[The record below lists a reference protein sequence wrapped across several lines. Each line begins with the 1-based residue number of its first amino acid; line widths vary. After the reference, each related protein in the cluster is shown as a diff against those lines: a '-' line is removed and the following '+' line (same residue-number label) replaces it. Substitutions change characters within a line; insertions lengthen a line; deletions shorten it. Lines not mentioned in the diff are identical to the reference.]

1 MYTLQYL
8 VYSYVVGNITYQQY
22 ISLTLVYISLGCFML
37 VFLHELGHILYL
49 FFIKQTNKLRV
60 GINKKGIFVSTD
72 SDLNVLQKIFL
83 RLSGVFFGLLYF
95 VFVPDLF
102 LFFIY
107 MGGCSS
113 DLKEIILL
121 LQGGI

>member
-1 MYTLQYL
+1 
-8 VYSYVVGNITYQQY
+8 
-22 ISLTLVYISLGCFML
+22 ML

-72 SDLNVLQKIFL
+72 SDLNILQKIFL

-95 VFVPDLF
+95 VFVPDIF